1 MAINVYYTKTV
12 QGKRLV
18 PAMVAVD
25 TKCNKGIKWYLD
37 IPDVCSYQNW
47 DAANSSLAY
56 FVWRASIQDL
66 CTGAGQSS
74 VVAQM
79 SDIKADHSVQMAA
92 MVPPY
97 PSPGIHLFTDVTTDT
112 SGLVADE
119 IANEILTHDYNCPTG
134 GSGVAPDTTG
144 DKPITGEPDSTDSPP
159 DDDEGEGEGE
169 GDSDPLEGVRD
180 AARKEGMSGEDIAEL
195 PGALSYAAGLIKEDV
210 KSGLAALATR
220 IASALDKDIGPEN
233 AAEMSKCMN
242 TPIGFTTQGQPIFN
256 TEEICNCLVL
266 GDCPMSEASILQ
278 AIQTSQG
285 EILTTVGVQLAEFA
299 REIGSMNAT
308 IRADIQASRSD
319 TSRQIDNAMADV
331 KATLST
337 RLGQVTNLLGDA
349 YDTIAGRLKGVALNV
364 HNLVKDAGE
373 GVSDGIQEGLDK
385 VETTVAKVQQT
396 IYRLL
401 SMLIMAVAGDAVGLW
416 LDAMGVPKTGE
427 GPDA

>member
-1 MAINVYYTKTV
+1 MAVNVYYTKTV

-37 IPDVCSYQNW
+37 IPDVCSYPSW

-56 FVWRASIQDL
+56 FIWRATIQDL

-79 SDIKADHSVQMAA
+79 SDIKADHSIQMAA

-119 IANEILTHDYNCPTG
+119 IANEILVHNYNCPTG

-144 DKPITGEPDSTDSPP
+144 DNPITDEPDSTDSPP
-159 DDDEGEGEGE
+159 DEDEGEGEGE
-169 GDSDPLEGVRD
+169 GESDPLEGVRD
-180 AARKEGMSGEDIAEL
+180 TARDEGMSGEDIAEL

-210 KSGLAALATR
+210 KRGLKSLAAKVAY
-220 IASALDKDIGPEN
+220 ALDKDVGPTK
-233 AAEMSKCMN
+233 ASQMAKCMN
-242 TPIGFTTQGQPIFN
+242 TPIGYTTEGQPISN
-256 TEEICNCLVL
+256 TEQVCNCLVL
-266 GDCPMSEASILQ
+266 GECPMSEASILQ
-278 AIQTSQG
+278 AIQMSQG
-285 EILTTVGVQLAEFA
+285 EILTTVGVQLADFA

-308 IRADIQASRSD
+308 IRADIQASRSA

-364 HNLVKDAGE
+364 HNLVSDAGQ

-401 SMLIMAVAGDAVGLW
+401 SMLVMAVAGDTVELIFDVLTGL
-416 LDAMGVPKTGE
+416 PTGGGE
-427 GPDA
+427 